1 MGDFI
6 AKFYSERLRE
16 EVKTVTRF
24 WELVKE
30 SVILQ
35 GLVTVLLLS
44 VACYLWATGQAV
56 PEQLGDLLQLVVG
69 FWLGSKVQ
77 NVVMRK

>member
-1 MGDFI
+1 
-6 AKFYSERLRE
+6 
-16 EVKTVTRF
+16 VKTVTRF

>member
-1 MGDFI
+1 MS
-6 AKFYSERLRE
+6 KF
-16 EVKTVTRF
+16 
-24 WELVKE
+24 WDLVKE

-35 GLVTVLLLS
+35 GLVTMLLLG
-44 VACYLWATGQAV
+44 VACYLWAMQAEV
-56 PEQLGDLLQLVVG
+56 PEELLHLLELIVG

>member
-1 MGDFI
+1 M
-6 AKFYSERLRE
+6 S
-16 EVKTVTRF
+16 TF
-24 WELVKE
+24 WDLVKE

-44 VACYLWATGQAV
+44 VACYLWATGQVV
-56 PEQLGDLLQLVVG
+56 PEQLGNLLQLVVG

-77 NVVMRK
+77 NVINRR